1 MKFNRQVAKTGI
13 HLPGTLAS
21 WRFNFFLVLLLLL
34 SFFACD
40 QKSEKADPAISA
52 EPVKEEKLP
61 KIVAFG
67 NSLTAGLGLPLN
79 QSYPAILQELLKT
92 DGYKYEVINAGVSGD
107 TTSGGVRRLEWSLEG
122 DVRFLILELGG
133 NDILRGQPVDLIKK
147 NLTQMIET
155 ARARGIT
162 VLLAGMEA
170 PTNAGPEY
178 RQQVHQAYVDLEKRH
193 DVIFIPFVLKD
204 LVGSEKLIQQDG
216 THPTAEG
223 TRLIAKMVY
232 ERLKPLISVKSL

>member
-1 MKFNRQVAKTGI
+1 MRLNRQSAKNAKKRI
-13 HLPGTLAS
+13 Y
-21 WRFNFFLVLLLLL
+21 FFLGLLLLL
-34 SFFACD
+34 CACD
-40 QKSEKADPAISA
+40 QKSEKASPAISA
-52 EPVKEEKLP
+52 EPALKEEKLP

-79 QSYPAILQELLKT
+79 QSYPAILQELLQT

-147 NLTQMIET
+147 NLAQMIET
-155 ARARGIT
+155 ARSRGIT

-178 RQQVHQAYVDLEKRH
+178 GQEVHQAYVDLEKQH

-232 ERLKPLISVKSL
+232 ERLKPLISAN

>member
-1 MKFNRQVAKTGI
+1 MM
-13 HLPGTLAS
+13 
-21 WRFNFFLVLLLLL
+21 L

-40 QKSEKADPAISA
+40 QTREKYPPAISSKPA
-52 EPVKEEKLP
+52 KEEKLP

-67 NSLTAGLGLPLN
+67 NSLTAGMGLPLN
-79 QSYPAILQELLKT
+79 QSYPAMLQELLRK

-107 TTSGGVRRLEWSLEG
+107 TTSGGVRRLDWSLEG
-122 DVRFLILELGG
+122 DVRYLILELGG
-133 NDILRGQPVDLIKK
+133 NDILRGQPVELIKK
-147 NLTQMIET
+147 NLAQMIEA
-155 ARARGIT
+155 ARSRGIT

-178 RQQVHQAYVDLEKRH
+178 RKEVHQAYVDLEKQH

-204 LVGSEKLIQQDG
+204 LVGSEKLIQEDG

-232 ERLKPLISVKSL
+232 ERLKPLLSSS

>member
-1 MKFNRQVAKTGI
+1 MRLDRQGAKNARKRI
-13 HLPGTLAS
+13 HV
-21 WRFNFFLVLLLLL
+21 FLGLLLLL
-34 SFFACD
+34 FACD
-40 QKSEKADPAISA
+40 RKIEKASPGTSA
-52 EPVKEEKLP
+52 EPALKEEKLP

-147 NLTQMIET
+147 NLAQMIEI
-155 ARARGIT
+155 ARSRGIT

-178 RQQVHQAYVDLEKRH
+178 RQEVHQAYVDLEKQH

-204 LVGSEKLIQQDG
+204 LVGSEKLIQEDG

-223 TRLIAKMVY
+223 TRLIAKMVH
-232 ERLKPLISVKSL
+232 ERLKPLL

>member
-1 MKFNRQVAKTGI
+1 MRFNRKVAKNGNAGI
-13 HLPGTLAS
+13 YLLGA
-21 WRFNFFLVLLLLL
+21 LLLL

-40 QKSEKADPAISA
+40 QKNEKAGPAISA
-52 EPVKEEKLP
+52 EPLKEEKLP

-79 QSYPAILQELLKT
+79 QSYPAILQQLLKT

-122 DVRFLILELGG
+122 DVRFLILELGA

-147 NLTQMIET
+147 NLTQMIEK

-178 RQQVHQAYVDLEKRH
+178 RQQVHQAYVDLEKQH
-193 DVIFIPFVLKD
+193 DVILIPFVLKD
-204 LVGSEKLIQQDG
+204 LVGSEKLIQEDG

-223 TRLIAKMVY
+223 TRLIAKLVY
-232 ERLKPLISVKSL
+232 ERLKPLVSAERS

>member
-1 MKFNRQVAKTGI
+1 MRFNRQVAKNAKTGI
-13 HLPGTLAS
+13 Y
-21 WRFNFFLVLLLLL
+21 LLLML
-34 SFFACD
+34 SLFACD
-40 QKSEKADPAISA
+40 QKSEKASPAISA
-52 EPVKEEKLP
+52 EPALKEEKLP

-79 QSYPAILQELLKT
+79 QSYPAILQELIQK

-133 NDILRGQPVDLIKK
+133 NDILRGQPVAMIKK
-147 NLTQMIET
+147 NLAKIIE
-155 ARARGIT
+155 ASRSRGIK

-178 RQQVHQAYVDLEKRH
+178 RQEVHEAYLDLEKQH

-232 ERLKPLISVKSL
+232 ERLKPLM

>member
-1 MKFNRQVAKTGI
+1 M
-13 HLPGTLAS
+13 
-21 WRFNFFLVLLLLL
+21 LLIL
-34 SFFACD
+34 SFYGCERNSETSSSTTSKEPQLEE
-40 QKSEKADPAISA
+40 QKLS
-52 EPVKEEKLP
+52 

-67 NSLTAGLGLPLN
+67 NSLTAGLGLPLQ
-79 QSYPAILQELLKT
+79 QSYPAVLQQLLEA

-107 TTSGGVRRLEWSLEG
+107 TSSGGVRRLEWSLEG

-147 NLTQMIET
+147 NLAEMIQK
-155 ARARGIT
+155 AKSRGIT

-178 RQQVHQAYVDLEKRH
+178 REEVHQVYLELEKEH

-204 LVGSEKLIQQDG
+204 LVASEKLIQQDG

-223 TRLIAKMVY
+223 ARVIAETVY
-232 ERLKPLISVKSL
+232 KKLKPLLPQSRS